1 MRNFLFSY
9 LRDFNII
16 KLKKRNQLCIC
27 ILFRYFIYLSFY
39 LFIWQKIDQLN
50 SQSKSTLYLYFIQ
63 VFYLFIILF
72 IYLAERIDNP
82 SNLPLRIAHNLLQEQ
97 NIFPKSGKRRQPL
110 KHLHI
115 RQKQRKPSNDTK
127 LPSPANRQSLI
138 YSASFFPLLSTLTNV
153 TA

>member
-97 NIFPKSGKRRQPL
+97 NIFPKSGKLVDNPL
-110 KHLHI
+110 STFISGRNKENHPTTRNSHHP
-115 RQKQRKPSNDTK
+115 QT
-127 LPSPANRQSLI
+127 ASL
-138 YSASFFPLLSTLTNV
+138 SFTRPVFFPSSPPLQT
-153 TA
+153 